1 MADRQLRDNEIE
13 DSKNAIEL
21 SENVESQARMSDP
34 ALKVLGDERVVVT
47 EEDVS
52 RYDLTGPEGANVGEQ
67 EDSAKNR

>member
-52 RYDLTGPEGANVGEQ
+52 RYDLTGTEGANVVEQ

>member
-21 SENVESQARMSDP
+21 SENVESQARVSDP
-34 ALKVLGDERVVVT
+34 ALKALGDERVIVT

-52 RYDLTGPEGANVGEQ
+52 RRDPVWSG
-67 EDSAKNR
+67 D